1 INAGSDVYDHD
12 CDTSAEARALFL
24 ANGSWGGLA
33 GDMPRNNAYEQ
44 SVNLFGTLSVTGEE
58 TVGKELRL
66 WGLRQRM
73 RGLRADCSGSTNH
86 ILGTLLNRTVFHVSS
101 EKIRST
107 TLHRGFVMAPNLFLH
122 AVDDWK
128 GPEEVDG
135 EERLQLRTARH
146 VYDICVERSNGE
158 SSADIAEDSCL
169 EVVHELKLK
178 TGQTR
183 GQGIHLVLRRKP
195 STWKPPA
202 IVSKPQSNKEFQD
215 LRVVC
220 LRDAS
225 AWDTRQCGGKASS
238 LAILSAMVPLS
249 REK

>member
-1 INAGSDVYDHD
+1 MRRWKVTFNGRLREELADGTGVTRHVDLRLFINAGSDVYDHD
-12 CDTSAEARALFL
+12 YDTSAEARALFL
-24 ANGSWGGLA
+24 AKGSWGGLA

-128 GPEEVDG
+128 GPEQVGG
-135 EERLQLRTARH
+135 EERLQLRTGKPPL
-146 VYDICVERSNGE
+146 C
-158 SSADIAEDSCL
+158 SSAPGEPCPPGEGPRGMAAEAPRNSEKAAAL
-169 EVVHELKLK
+169 
-178 TGQTR
+178 GQNFADFR
-183 GQGIHLVLRRKP
+183 CPGY
-195 STWKPPA
+195 A
-202 IVSKPQSNKEFQD
+202 IIQ
-215 LRVVC
+215 
-220 LRDAS
+220 
-225 AWDTRQCGGKASS
+225 
-238 LAILSAMVPLS
+238 
-249 REK
+249 